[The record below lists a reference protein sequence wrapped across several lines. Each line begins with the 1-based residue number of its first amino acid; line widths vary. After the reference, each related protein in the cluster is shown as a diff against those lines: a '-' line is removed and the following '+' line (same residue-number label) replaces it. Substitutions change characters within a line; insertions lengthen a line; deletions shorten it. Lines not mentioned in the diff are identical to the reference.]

1 MHLEYTPYMLPAVL
15 SAVLSAGA
23 AVYAFRRRGTPGA
36 GPLAAMSLGVAVWA
50 LGYALEIAGADLA
63 TKLLFA
69 DLQFIGLAAVPVAWL
84 AFAVQYAGQGRLL
97 DKTWGRLWLIV
108 PVITLLLVASNPAH
122 GLIRTDPQIVTN
134 GPFPALIAT
143 HGAWYWVF
151 IAYAYL
157 SLVVGTSIILIQLA
171 RLPYIL
177 RPQIVLLAFGV
188 LAPWVAEA
196 VYIFDIDPIPHLNVT
211 VFVYAI
217 SNITLCWALYR
228 IRLFELVPL
237 ARAVVIDQLDDG
249 MLVVDT
255 RRRIVDCNPAAARLL
270 RRPETDLIDQPLA
283 DVLALSLDAAA
294 DQLATGLDLYDC
306 HCEIRVRALN
316 DEHGQ
321 PDGHLILLR
330 DITARRRAD
339 DELHRSQAQLLAV
352 VNTAQ
357 DAIIVLDERQ
367 RIVVFNAGAERI
379 FGRTADEVL
388 GGPIDPFIPDRFR
401 AAHLNWI
408 QQFAQTGQTT
418 RTMGAG
424 HVLALRSDGTEFPAE
439 ASISRTSVA
448 GRSLYAV
455 ILRDISARA
464 HFEQELRAQKQL
476 FENLVTV
483 ARATSAR
490 PDLDDTLRNVLQVAV
505 SLTAATRGS
514 LFMVDGEGAAT
525 HTLHVRDNAPPDE
538 RREVIGRVMTQGLV
552 GWVAR
557 HQQPALITD
566 TQTDDRWLMVA
577 NEVAP
582 TRSVL
587 AVPILNGQTL
597 LGVIMLQHGDVG
609 HFTIEHVRLMQ
620 AAADQMALAVR
631 NARSFETQRRM
642 AERQKTL
649 YEILRTVGGQL
660 DRDAVAR
667 TATEAISMLT
677 GWPNVAVIM
686 PDDQWQ
692 NWIVRAVSGTLPL
705 TVGLSYPLHSGIIGR
720 AFATGRVQNVADVRA
735 DPDHLFVESATR
747 SKLALPLRRGDR
759 VLGVLNIDSSQL
771 AAFDADDVSLARSLA
786 DAVAL
791 ALDNARL
798 YQVNIDE
805 TSRLQALISSSR
817 DGIIMLSMDQRVLV
831 VNEPALRLLGM
842 PGAADQWLGRT
853 VREAVRVQRRAAPQL
868 TVVAL
873 NEIRRVQRGDEPPA
887 EGEYELPPYT
897 VHWINLPVLSGS
909 QPLGRLVVL
918 RDVTEERLLAKMR
931 DDLTYT
937 MVHDLRNPL
946 TIIRSAI
953 ELLEHDGVGEL
964 PLGQQ
969 QILAVASSGAQRMLE
984 LVTAILDVTRLENGQ
999 MPLEREPAILGA
1011 LVDDM
1016 LGLQSVLAAEK
1027 QLHLRNEVP
1036 ASLPPVSVDVE
1047 LVGRVFQNLI
1057 SNAIKFTP
1065 AGGCITV
1072 GAQVNT
1078 DERQKLTVWVK
1089 DDGPGLPPE
1098 VQSQLFRKFVTGRV
1112 KGRGSG
1118 LGLAFCRLVVEAHGG
1133 RIWAESAPEQ
1143 GTVFKF
1149 TLPVEG

>member
-15 SAVLSAGA
+15 SAMLSATA

-36 GPLAAMSLGVAVWA
+36 GPLAAMSLSVAVWA

-69 DLQFIGLAAVPVAWL
+69 DLQFIGIVAVPVSWV
-84 AFAVQYAGQGRLL
+84 AFAVQYAGQGHLL

-108 PVITLLLVASNPAH
+108 PIITLLLIASNTTH
-122 GLIRTDPQIVTN
+122 SLIRTDPQLATEGPFLALIVT
-134 GPFPALIAT
+134 P
-143 HGAWYWVF
+143 GAGYWIF
-151 IAYAYL
+151 ITYAYL
-157 SLVVGTSIILIQLA
+157 SLVIGTSIILIQLA
-171 RLPYIL
+171 RLPYVF
-177 RPQIVLLAFGV
+177 RPQIVLLTFGV

-196 VYIFDIDPIPHLNVT
+196 VYIFDIDPVPHLNVT

-217 SNITLCWALYR
+217 SNIALCWALYHL
-228 IRLFELVPL
+228 RLFELVPL

-270 RRPETDLIDQPLA
+270 HRADLIDQPLA
-283 DVLALSLDAAA
+283 DVLALALDAAA
-294 DQLATGLDLYDC
+294 DSPAIEMNLHDC

-316 DEHGQ
+316 DEHGR

-339 DELHRSQAQLLAV
+339 DELHRSQAQLSAV

-367 RIVVFNAGAERI
+367 RIVIFNTGAEQI
-379 FGRTADEVL
+379 FGRRADEVV
-388 GGPIDPFIPDRFR
+388 GGPLDPFIPARFR
-401 AAHLNWI
+401 AAHLKWV
-408 QQFAQTGQTT
+408 QQFAETGQTT
-418 RTMGAG
+418 RAMGAG
-424 HVLALRSDGTEFPAE
+424 HVLALRSDGTEFSAE
-439 ASISRTSVA
+439 ASISRTNVV
-448 GRSLYAV
+448 GHNLYTV
-455 ILRDISARA
+455 ILRDISTRVQ
-464 HFEQELRAQKQL
+464 FEQELRAQKQL

-505 SLTAATRGS
+505 SLTTATRGS
-514 LFMVDGEGAAT
+514 LFMVDGDGAAT

-538 RREVIGRVMTQGLV
+538 RREMIGRVMTQGLV

-566 TQTDDRWLMVA
+566 TQTDDRWLMVP

-587 AVPILNGQTL
+587 AVPILNGQAL

-677 GWPNVAVIM
+677 GWPNVAVVM

-705 TVGLSYPLHSGIIGR
+705 TVGLSYPLDSGIIGR
-720 AFATGRVQNVADVRA
+720 AFTTGRVQHVADVRA
-735 DPDHLFVESATR
+735 DPDHLFVDSATR

-759 VLGVLNIDSSQL
+759 VLGVLNIDSPQL
-771 AAFDADDVSLARSLA
+771 AAFDVDDVSLARSLA

-798 YQVNIDE
+798 YQVNADE

-842 PGAADQWLGRT
+842 PGTVDQWLGRT
-853 VREAVRVQRRAAPQL
+853 VREAVRIQRHTTPRL
-868 TVVAL
+868 TAVAL

-897 VHWINLPVLSGS
+897 VHWINLPVLRGS
-909 QPLGRLVVL
+909 QSLGRLVVL

-953 ELLEHDGVGEL
+953 ELLEGGGAGEL
-964 PLGQQ
+964 SLSQQ

-999 MPLEREPAILGA
+999 MPLEREPTTLGA

-1016 LGLQSVLAAEK
+1016 LGLQNVLAAEK
-1027 QLHLRNEVP
+1027 QLYLRNEIP
-1036 ASLPPVSVDVE
+1036 ESLPPVSVDVE
-1047 LVGRVFQNLI
+1047 LMGRVFQNLI

-1065 AGGCITV
+1065 VGGCIIV

-1089 DDGPGLPPE
+1089 DDGPGLPLE

-1133 RIWAESAPEQ
+1133 RIWAESTPGQ
-1143 GTVFKF
+1143 GTTFKF